1 MMKKAVVFAC
11 VALLGVGAAFGGMFS
26 EDPGELTVAGQY
38 WFPGAGD
45 IDLFESGY
53 GAMVSYREW
62 FSFPWGAGVSVGV
75 AQWQV
80 DSGSGAFKYAQ
91 LTDYDGDALL
101 IPFGASLYF
110 NLIDWDNWN
119 LILDTGLQYVFVDS
133 SVTVYNT
140 EENVPE
146 DVRGQQDVDI
156 DGAILW
162 NLGAEYEYMVSE
174 NVYVLGG
181 LGFQTDVLSGDTEYA
196 GRSVRDASFAGF
208 YARLGA
214 KFLF

>member
-1 MMKKAVVFAC
+1 MMKKAVLFAC
-11 VALLGVGAAFGGMFS
+11 VAWLGVGAAFGGLLS

-38 WFPGAGD
+38 WFPGMGD
-45 IDLFESGY
+45 MDVFESGY
-53 GAMVSYREW
+53 GASVSYREW
-62 FSFPWGAGVSVGV
+62 FSFPWGVGVNLGV

-80 DSGSGAFKYAQ
+80 DNSSRAFKYAQ

-119 LILDTGLQYVFVDS
+119 VILDTGLQYVFVDS
-133 SVTVYNT
+133 GVTVFNT

-146 DVRGQQDVDI
+146 EVQGQQDVDI
-156 DGAILW
+156 GGAILW

-174 NVYVLGG
+174 AMPGKE
-181 LGFQTDVLSGDTEYA
+181 EYHNSEKYEFYNWDW
-196 GRSVRDASFAGF
+196 SVQNKLITVIGQ
-208 YARLGA
+208 
-214 KFLF
+214 